1 MNIGFFRYDY
11 YLIVDLEAT
20 CCNTFSIPHKE
31 TETIE
36 IGAVIVE
43 SVGLEIIDEFT
54 VFVKPIRHPKL
65 TDFCTEL
72 TTIKQ
77 ADLEDAPTFPQ
88 AVGIFKR
95 WFGQYENSVFCSW
108 GDYDKNQLKREAKYH
123 KISYPMGEE
132 HFNLKKQFSLAL
144 RTKKHYGMARALK
157 TVGMSLDGTHHRGID
172 DARNLAKLMPFI
184 IGRKRI
190 PKLSS
195 LN

>member
-1 MNIGFFRYDY
+1 MNIGLFRYDY

-20 CCNTFSIPHKE
+20 CCDKFSIPHKE

-43 SVGLEIIDEFT
+43 AVGLEVIDEFT

-65 TDFCTEL
+65 TAFCTEL

-77 ADLEDAPTFPQ
+77 ADLENAPTFPQ
-88 AVGIFKR
+88 AVETFKC
-95 WFGQYENSVFCSW
+95 WFEQYKNSIFCSW
-108 GDYDKNQLKREAKYH
+108 GDYDKTQLKRDAKYH
-123 KISYPMGEE
+123 KIPYPMGNE
-132 HFNLKKQFSLAL
+132 HLNLKQQFSLASKT
-144 RTKKHYGMARALK
+144 RKHYGMARALE
-157 TVGMSLDGTHHRGID
+157 TVGLALDGTHHRGID

-190 PKLSS
+190 S
-195 LN
+195 